1 MNSPICLGTYGARE
15 TISMRS
21 RISPPLAGGSL
32 CIPALSPV
40 RRLGNG
46 PRAAIPE
53 EALPLLPA
61 LVHVCDGG

>member
-15 TISMRS
+15 TISMRL

-32 CIPALSPV
+32 CIPA
-40 RRLGNG
+40 
-46 PRAAIPE
+46 RAAIPE

-61 LVHVCDGG
+61 LVHVCDRG

>member
-1 MNSPICLGTYGARE
+1 MNSPICLGTYGAKE

-32 CIPALSPV
+32 CIPA
-40 RRLGNG
+40 
-46 PRAAIPE
+46 RAAIPE

>member
-32 CIPALSPV
+32 CIPALSS
-40 RRLGNG
+40 
-46 PRAAIPE
+46 PRSAGWGMD
-53 EALPLLPA
+53 A
-61 LVHVCDGG
+61 LVHVRDGR